1 MRTVVETAKY
11 LAMAD
16 AAGMTEAE
24 RELAVMLV
32 AANPLVGDLIVG
44 TGGCR
49 KVRLPGKGKGK
60 SGGYRLITLLVVDGR
75 VFLLMVYAKGRK
87 VTLTHAEKTTL
98 RRRVEGRN

>member
-1 MRTVVETAKY
+1 MYYRNV
-11 LAMAD
+11 AD
-16 AAGMTEAE
+16 LN
-24 RELAVMLV
+24 RIILKRL
-32 AANPLVGDLIVG
+32 NIIPRDFDLIVG

-98 RRRVEGRN
+98 RRRVEGRT

>member
-49 KVRLPGKGKGK
+49 KVRIPGKGKGK

-75 VFLLMVYAKGRK
+75 VFLLMVYSKGRK
-87 VTLTHAEKTTL
+87 VTLTHAEKSTL
-98 RRRVEGRN
+98 RRRVEDRT